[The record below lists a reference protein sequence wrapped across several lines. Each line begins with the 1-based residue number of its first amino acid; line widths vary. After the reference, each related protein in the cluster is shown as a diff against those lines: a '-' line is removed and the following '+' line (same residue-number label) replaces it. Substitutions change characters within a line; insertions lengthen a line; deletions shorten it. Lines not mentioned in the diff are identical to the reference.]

1 MTGLIGMAQTLAISA
16 LAATGLLMVGGQFD
30 TDGQA
35 SVYSGTSSAASAG
48 TENGGQTSTG
58 IDADASVQSGATVSA
73 DSDCLEN
80 CLAPCATAC
89 ADPQRPALDGGVEV
103 GASFDAAVAP
113 EPPCA
118 CSNADANIA
127 IGAGTHAGT
136 EDGASTADLGASSGA
151 FATFGV
157 AGN

>member
-16 LAATGLLMVGGQFD
+16 LAATGLLMAGGQFD

-35 SVYSGTSSAASAG
+35 SVSSGTGATTSAG
-48 TENGGQTSTG
+48 TESGGQTSTG
-58 IDADASVQSGATVSA
+58 INADASAQAGATVSA
-73 DSDCLEN
+73 DADCLDN

-89 ADPQRPALDGGVEV
+89 ADPQGAALDGAVEV
-103 GASFDAAVAP
+103 GGYFDAAVAP

-118 CSNADANIA
+118 CSNADADVA
-127 IGAGTHAGT
+127 LSAGTHAGAD
-136 EDGASTADLGASSGA
+136 DGASPADLGASAGTI
-151 FATFGV
+151 ATFGS